1 MPGGLQPLSDVRGSD
16 RSRER
21 QRVPMALRA
30 AKGNEAALGR
40 RGARAHACR
49 LDTRVEAWL
58 LRLTNRVFNGE
69 DFCPRRLPQSLDHHL
84 A

>member
-1 MPGGLQPLSDVRGSD
+1 
-16 RSRER
+16 
-21 QRVPMALRA
+21 MALRA
-30 AKGNEAALGR
+30 AKANEDALGG

-58 LRLTNRVFNGE
+58 LRPTNRVFKGGGHLGSSAPFGE
-69 DFCPRRLPQSLDHHL
+69 VDLEDP